1 MISVLSYFWWI
12 FFRVMVLVFGNRL
25 SFYINTKINTIKS
38 NGTSC
43 SWKKNVIF
51 IFWALFW
58 GMLHI
63 HRPDTW
69 NENSIATPLI
79 NKTSHSS
86 VIFFFCCCCCLI
98 HRRSFFT
105 LFPFFSASL
114 PSQRWLS
121 YFETSLSRVWHG
133 CASLRLSVSLLLRT
147 TQRDDMLEA
156 HPGWVARLQE
166 RCGWQDQPSTDYG
179 SNACRQ
185 CKTSLLED
193 L

>member
-1 MISVLSYFWWI
+1 
-12 FFRVMVLVFGNRL
+12 MVLVFGNRL

-38 NGTSC
+38 KGTSC
-43 SWKKNVIF
+43 SWKKNGIVNVIF
-51 IFWALFW
+51 LFW
-58 GMLHI
+58 GLFLGNVHI
-63 HRPDTW
+63 YFPDTW
-69 NENSIATPLI
+69 NKNSIATLLI
-79 NKTSHSS
+79 NKTSLSN
-86 VIFFFCCCCCLI
+86 VIFFFFCCLI

-105 LFPFFSASL
+105 LFPFFSVSL

>member
-86 VIFFFCCCCCLI
+86 VIFFFLLLLLPDSQTFFL
-98 HRRSFFT
+98 HFVSFLLRFAPIPEMT
-105 LFPFFSASL
+105 VIF
-114 PSQRWLS
+114 WNI
-121 YFETSLSRVWHG
+121 SLS
-133 CASLRLSVSLLLRT
+133 SL
-147 TQRDDMLEA
+147 
-156 HPGWVARLQE
+156 ARLRFPPSLCFSFVKDHTE
-166 RCGWQDQPSTDYG
+166 GWHVGGTSRLGGPAAGKMWVTG
-179 SNACRQ
+179 SAFNR
-185 CKTSLLED
+185 LWE
-193 L
+193 